1 MLTAT
6 CHCGAIKVTVP
17 RKPRTI
23 TDCNCSICTKY
34 GVLWAY
40 YKESTVQV
48 EAKAKT
54 THEYIWG
61 RKHQRFVR
69 CAGCGCRRSTSPA
82 SGRRTATTTTAIRGE
97 NSAIRATELA
107 TCQSGQRDRRDAARE
122 DDPL

>member
-6 CHCGAIKVTVP
+6 CHCGAVEVTVP

-40 YKESTVQV
+40 YKESTVQLPT
-48 EAKAKT
+48 KAKT

-69 CAGCGCRRSTSPA
+69 CANCGCIMYWQRLAPHPQNNVGVNARNFEPA
-82 SGRRTATTTTAIRGE
+82 ILHSIRVRPLDG
-97 NSAIRATELA
+97 
-107 TCQSGQRDRRDAARE
+107 AAFKV
-122 DDPL
+122 